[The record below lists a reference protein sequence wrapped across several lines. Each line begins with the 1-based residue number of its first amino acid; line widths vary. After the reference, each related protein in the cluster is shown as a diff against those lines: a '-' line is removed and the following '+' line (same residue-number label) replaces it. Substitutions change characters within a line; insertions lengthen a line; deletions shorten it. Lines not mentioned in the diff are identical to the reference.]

1 MKKGLWIFMM
11 ALLVSC
17 TSEKSE
23 DDKATPLLS
32 EIDSLYNKGDYRATL
47 DSIESLRMK
56 YPRAIQSRK
65 RALILWQ
72 DASLRMAQADI
83 AQTDSALQV
92 ATRLFEQETDIYK
105 RNMMGVRRDSLK
117 ARYEAMCGVV
127 RMIRLRQKENK

>member
-1 MKKGLWIFMM
+1 MKKGLWIFMI

-17 TSEKSE
+17 ASEKSE
-23 DDKATPLLS
+23 DDKAAPLLS
-32 EIDSLYNKGDYRATL
+32 EIDSLYKKGDYRATL

-65 RALILWQ
+65 HALILWQ
-72 DASLRMAQADI
+72 EASLRMAQADI
-83 AQTDSALQV
+83 ARTDSALQV

>member
-17 TSEKSE
+17 ASEKSE
-23 DDKATPLLS
+23 DDKAAPLLS

-65 RALILWQ
+65 HALILWQ
-72 DASLRMAQADI
+72 EASLRMAQVDI
-83 AQTDSALQV
+83 ARTDSALQV
-92 ATRLFEQETDIYK
+92 ATRLFKQETDIYK

>member
-17 TSEKSE
+17 ASEKSE